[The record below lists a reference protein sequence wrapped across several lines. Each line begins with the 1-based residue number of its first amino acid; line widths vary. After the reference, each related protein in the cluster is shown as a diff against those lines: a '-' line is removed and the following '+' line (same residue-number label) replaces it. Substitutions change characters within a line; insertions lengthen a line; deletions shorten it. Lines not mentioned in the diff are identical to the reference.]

1 MLASL
6 GILSFDVA
14 RQSVKMYNSRDSL
27 PRSRGLFA
35 SCSQQKAFG
44 DRCREHWMLM
54 EVEFGVEDEVGALVI
69 GERIWI

>member
-1 MLASL
+1 M
-6 GILSFDVA
+6 
-14 RQSVKMYNSRDSL
+14 
-27 PRSRGLFA
+27 FA
-35 SCSQQKAFG
+35 SSSSQQKAFG